1 MNQLVS
7 IITPSYNQGEYLEET
22 IASVLSQTYKNIEY
36 IIIDGG
42 SSDTSVDIIKK
53 YSSRLAFWVS
63 EPDKGQADAINK
75 GFEKAIGDLICW
87 INSDD
92 LLYPDFVERRVH
104 EFEQNP
110 EVEMIYGDVDQGED
124 WNNRVVRKGWQT
136 DFESIVR
143 NCYIPTNQQ
152 SAMWRSE
159 VLRKVGVL
167 DPRWQ
172 VLLDFD
178 FFLRITRDCSFK
190 YFPGSVAFFRNHKDS
205 KSIAQKEKWI
215 EELEIFLDDPV
226 LKRYITDRNLLEEF
240 RFSALKWMYTIA
252 SEIHRGDLMRHYFAA
267 LSKQKFFRW
276 IGSFILI
283 QVMKPAVKLKHL
295 LKRT

>member
-1 MNQLVS
+1 MGQLVS

-42 SSDTSVDIIKK
+42 SSDNSVDIIKK

-75 GFEKAIGDLICW
+75 GFEKASGDFFCW

-92 LLYPDFVERRVH
+92 ILYPDFVERRMH
-104 EFEQNP
+104 EFDQNP
-110 EVEMIYGDVDQGED
+110 EIEMIYGDVDQGED
-124 WNNRVVRKGWQT
+124 WDNRVVRKGWQT

-178 FFLRITRDCSFK
+178 FFLKMTRDCSFK

-205 KSIAQKEKWI
+205 KSIAQKEKWL

-226 LKRYITDRNLLEEF
+226 LKRYITDLSLLEEF

-252 SEIHRGDLMRHYFAA
+252 SEIHRGDLTRHYFAA